1 MAKITNAPSAT
12 LTLDLERRKSF
23 AFRLNVMNSDG
34 SAADLTNCR
43 IRFILKP
50 AAYDDDHY
58 DVTNIVVNQDGS
70 VPPNEGNK
78 GYCVFG
84 FQAAELDQP
93 PGEYYGSIVMWTS
106 TGYSVTLLK
115 LAVNILENT
124 ESDSMHIS
132 YVASSPPSEI
142 EVALRGNQVVN
153 VYTQNLGMD
162 AIHRGPCIRTTEAAI
177 DPHLNATT
185 QLAISQVVQQAY
197 PTGGLVELRPGD
209 LVFQA
214 GLVGAV
220 VAGRIFSVGDTNFR
234 MTTVL
239 GTEAEVL

>member
-1 MAKITNAPSAT
+1 MPRLSNSPRTPFT
-12 LTLDLERRKSF
+12 FDLERRKSYT
-23 AFRLNVMNSDG
+23 FRLNLLNGDKTPV
-34 SAADLTNCR
+34 DLTGATL
-43 IRFILKP
+43 RFVVKDR
-50 AAYDDDHY
+50 AWDDDQF
-58 DVTNIVVNQDGS
+58 DITNLIFNSGAEILEPTDGY
-70 VPPNEGNK
+70 GT
-78 GYCVFG
+78 FI
-84 FQAAELDQP
+84 FQAAELDWD
-93 PGEYYGSIVMWTS
+93 PGAYFYAIVLWAPDGFS
-106 TGYSVTLLK
+106 GVVLK
-115 LAVNILENT
+115 GAFNLLENT

-220 VAGRIFSVGDTNFR
+220 VAGRIFSVGDTNFQ